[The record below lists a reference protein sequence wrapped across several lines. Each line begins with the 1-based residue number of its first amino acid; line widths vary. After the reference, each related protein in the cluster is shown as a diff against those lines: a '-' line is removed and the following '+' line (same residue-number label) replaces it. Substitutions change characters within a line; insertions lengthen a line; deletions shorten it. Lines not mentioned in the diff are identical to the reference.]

1 MSMGQVDQQIRIL
14 HLSDIHLGTVD
25 QAKRYFTQLATDLIK
40 NLKVKQLNYL
50 VISGDIANYST
61 EDEYKA
67 AFELVNSIVKHYG
80 LDPSRVV
87 IVPGNHDLNWK
98 LAVKAYTYVLHPQL
112 PNPLTEEYISA
123 GDSGALKRNLE
134 KYQQRF
140 QYFSDHFYQKIY
152 NQPYPPKYEDQ
163 AILYPCPPD
172 KILFLGLN
180 SCWEIDHEYTE
191 RASINSS
198 AVSKAIE
205 EIVFGNYDDWLKIAV
220 WHHPVT
226 TAESMENVEFLEQLA
241 VNGFQIAMHGHI
253 HEAKDEVFRYDAGRG
268 LRIITAG
275 TFGAITNHQVPG
287 IPLQYNLLVLNPE
300 TGILTV
306 ETRKKERTDGAWSA
320 DARWG
325 DKNNPSPRYEIPLKY
340 SFPKVTQELQADS
353 TNLKKN

>member
-25 QAKRYFTQLATDLIK
+25 QAKRYFTQLATDLK
-40 NLKVKQLNYL
+40 QNLKVKQLNYL

-87 IVPGNHDLNWK
+87 IIPGNHDLNWD
-98 LAVKAYTYVLHPQL
+98 LAADAYTYVPHHRL
-112 PNPLTEEYISA
+112 PNPLTEEYISL
-123 GDSGALKRNLE
+123 GDSRVLKCDSE

-140 QYFSDHFYQKIY
+140 QYFSECFYQKIY
-152 NQPYPPKYEDQ
+152 NEPYPLKYEDQ
-163 AILYPCPPD
+163 AILYPCPQD

-180 SCWEIDHEYTE
+180 SCWEIDNEHTE
-191 RASINSS
+191 RASINSN
-198 AVSKAIE
+198 AVAKAIE

-226 TAESMENVEFLEQLA
+226 TAESMKNVEFLEQLA
-241 VNGFQIAMHGHI
+241 VSGFQIAVHGHI
-253 HEAKDEVFRYDAGRG
+253 HEAKNEVFRYDTGRG
-268 LRIITAG
+268 LHIITAG
-275 TFGAITNHQVPG
+275 TFGAIANHQVPG